1 VQIAAAKITV
11 SLLHNEL
18 EQRLNLRWQ
27 TGERAAKRRRLSSK
41 GEAAPL
47 PLVGYLNVI
56 HPNQIQIVGTAELEW
71 LSQQS
76 QAEQLLSIKQIFP
89 GQSGCLILA
98 DSQGLEQNLIELC
111 DEHKIPVLNS
121 PLPAHELISNIESW
135 LSGKLGE
142 QQTLHG
148 VMMEVAGMG
157 VLITGPSG
165 IGKSELALEL
175 LSRGHRLVAD
185 DCPVFKRIAPD
196 TVDGTCPALVQ
207 DLLEVRGLGIVDIR
221 AMFGSSAI
229 KRNKY
234 LRLIVDLVPVSEVDS
249 GKIDR
254 LQGMRREQNI
264 LGVNVPVIALP
275 VTAGRN
281 LAVLIETAVRDHLL
295 RINGYDAGQL
305 LEQRQTELLEQSA
318 AEADDPDH
326 SGIERLI
333 P

>member
-1 VQIAAAKITV
+1 MQIAATRITV
-11 SLLHNEL
+11 SLLHSEL
-18 EQRLNLRWQ
+18 EQRLNLHWQ
-27 TGERAAKRRRLSSK
+27 IGERAARKRRLSSK
-41 GEAAPL
+41 GESAPL

-56 HPNQIQIVGTAELEW
+56 HPNQIQIVGAAELEW
-71 LSQQS
+71 LSQQND
-76 QAEQLLSIKQIFP
+76 AEQQLSIKQIFP

-98 DSQGLEQNLIELC
+98 DNQTLDDSLLALC
-111 DEHKIPVLNS
+111 SEHKIPVLNS

-264 LGVNVPVIALP
+264 LAVNVPVIALP

-295 RINGYDAGQL
+295 RINGYDAGKLLEERQAAL
-305 LEQRQTELLEQSA
+305 LEQE
-318 AEADDPDH
+318 AEHD
-326 SGIERLI
+326 LI
-333 P
+333 